1 MPIITITIK
10 DGFSRS
16 QRYQGHEEE
25 KGRIIEV
32 QKGKGK
38 YTWGQKRR
46 ILYQLPEC
54 SNGKEMAVGI
64 SNSYLIMKVLKI
76 VD

>member
-1 MPIITITIK
+1 MDFRSHKDIK
-10 DGFSRS
+10 VTKRKKEGLLRS
-16 QRYQGHEEE
+16 KKEKENILEDKKEEFPFE
-25 KGRIIEV
+25 H
-32 QKGKGK
+32 
-38 YTWGQKRR
+38 
-46 ILYQLPEC
+46 LYQLPEC